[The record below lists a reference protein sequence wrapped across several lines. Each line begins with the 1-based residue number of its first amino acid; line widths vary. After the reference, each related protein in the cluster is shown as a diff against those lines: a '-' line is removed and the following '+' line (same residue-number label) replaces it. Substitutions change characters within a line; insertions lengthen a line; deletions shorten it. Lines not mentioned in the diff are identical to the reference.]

1 MRRRICLVGAA
12 LSVCSLAFIAGPAT
26 AASAKSNSPVHTVTC
41 STKTSISVANG
52 QNDVLP
58 PVSQGQEY
66 GSAHCGGGLGGGV
79 ETDSF
84 KVPLSGDTIAKYTI
98 YLNAGTVHGTYDLT
112 PTSGSLNFLET
123 TWTGTLKV
131 LGGTGAY
138 KGAAGTGTLACK
150 TLDGIH
156 TTCTDKL
163 KLKSV

>member
-1 MRRRICLVGAA
+1 MKRRICLVGAA
-12 LSVCSLAFIAGPAT
+12 LSVCPLAFIAGPAT
-26 AASAKSNSPVHTVTC
+26 AASAKSITC

-52 QNDVLP
+52 QDNVLP

-84 KVPLSGDTIAKYTI
+84 KVPLSGDTVAKYTI
-98 YLNAGTVHGTYDLT
+98 YLNAGTVHGSYDLT
-112 PTSGSLNFLET
+112 PESGSLNFLAT

-138 KGAAGTGTLACK
+138 KGAAGTGTLACQS
-150 TLDGIH
+150 LDGIH

>member
-1 MRRRICLVGAA
+1 MKRRICLVGAA
-12 LSVCSLAFIAGPAT
+12 LSVCPLAFIAGPAT
-26 AASAKSNSPVHTVTC
+26 AASAKSIAC

-52 QNDVLP
+52 QDNVLP

-112 PTSGSLNFLET
+112 PESGSLNFLAS

-150 TLDGIH
+150 SLDGIH